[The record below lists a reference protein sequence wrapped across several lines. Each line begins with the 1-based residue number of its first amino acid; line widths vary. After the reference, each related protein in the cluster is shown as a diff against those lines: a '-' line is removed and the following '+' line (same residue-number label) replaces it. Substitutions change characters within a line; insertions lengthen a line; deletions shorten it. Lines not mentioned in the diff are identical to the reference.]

1 MQLSS
6 SHSPE
11 CRATSLNRDIS
22 ATLVRTYV
30 QNALVKIGGAS
41 PVGYIHEKAAKRSS
55 KDLVEWLHIQ
65 TCLVPSWCEGNRTI
79 WDCWKRWGISSSPR
93 VAASA
98 TLLEEDGNENE
109 WVHEILDLLLAN
121 VVFIKLF
128 ITLNTSLK
136 FVLQQEY
143 RDICL
148 AKGDKDI
155 HSLEICQR
163 NPVFNHWPI
172 QKLIENPGS
181 WIMQNYKPGE
191 DLIS

>member
-1 MQLSS
+1 
-6 SHSPE
+6 
-11 CRATSLNRDIS
+11 
-22 ATLVRTYV
+22 
-30 QNALVKIGGAS
+30 
-41 PVGYIHEKAAKRSS
+41 
-55 KDLVEWLHIQ
+55 
-65 TCLVPSWCEGNRTI
+65 
-79 WDCWKRWGISSSPR
+79 
-93 VAASA
+93 
-98 TLLEEDGNENE
+98 
-109 WVHEILDLLLAN
+109 VHEILDLLLAN